1 MREREI
7 RIRGLAVRKDWIFY
21 TVMFSLLIA
30 AIGAAAVF
38 SYSEEETADAVVY
51 KLADAE
57 PPSGGVLLGAGSMNT
72 GSALATILPEW
83 KGREQI
89 ADWQEGKTLE
99 WTVEVAEEADYE
111 LSLGYYPHKGNG
123 QPIEFMLYVDG
134 EALSDP
140 YAPFELNRL
149 FYDEPGALKRSG
161 GNELRP
167 KQLEGEVWL
176 HTKVAVAGELE
187 DGPLKLFL
195 TSGKHVIK
203 LENVRESAAVDYIR
217 LEKAAH
223 VKGYTDYKASQAAIE
238 TKGNGE
244 AFITFQAEHAYAK
257 SASGLFPTTDRT
269 SPFTTPYSPTLLRI
283 NTIGGSNWD
292 VPGQWISYKF
302 EVPEDG
308 WYKIGA
314 RYHQNE
320 VKGSFVSR
328 KLELDGEVPFK
339 EMNAVRFPYAL
350 KWDITELGE
359 ETGKPYL
366 FYLTKG
372 EHELKLEVTLGDIA
386 PSVQSVQQMVYDL
399 NQIYRKIVMITGVN
413 PDIYRDYEIEK
424 SVPGL
429 LEQFQKLSGQMKDEA
444 SRLDQ
449 LSGQANAGSRTLK
462 LLALQLNGF
471 IDRPDQIPKRLENYK
486 TNITAVADWMLSAMK
501 QPLELDYLYVASDG
515 YERPKAEAG
524 VIAQIVHE
532 IRAFAGSFLQNYDSM
547 EGSEEAKRSIDVW
560 TGLGRDQAYV
570 LKRLIDESFIPES
583 GISVNLNLVGTSLVT
598 AVMAGEGPDVNLFTS
613 RGDTMNLAVRGALTP
628 LNQYAEFEGM
638 KSEYMD
644 TAFIPYQ
651 YKGNTFAVP
660 DDQEFFMLFYRKD
673 VLQELGI
680 EPPQTWEEL
689 LKVAPVL
696 QNNNMQIGLPYENL
710 DAFQL
715 LTKGIGAL
723 NLFPTLLMQNG
734 IGIYN
739 AKEDGTRF
747 GEPQAYTAFKQW
759 TDFYNLYD
767 YPLYK
772 DDFNRFR
779 TGEMPIVISTYKLY
793 TRLAAAAPEITGTW
807 EMIPIPGMKRQD
819 GTIDRSTGATGTA
832 SIILKDAV
840 NKEDAWTFIKW
851 FNRPEIQS
859 QFVSELENE
868 MGVLGR
874 RVPANLISFES
885 TNWSRA
891 EQEMLTE
898 QWKQV
903 QEIPELPG
911 GYYTSRNVDNAFREV
926 VFQMGNARESLF
938 YWNKDINEEIKRK
951 RYEFGVEQ

>member
-1 MREREI
+1 MN
-7 RIRGLAVRKDWIFY
+7 KNWIFY

-30 AIGAAAVF
+30 TIGAAAVF
-38 SYSEEETADAVVY
+38 SYSEEETADAVTY
-51 KLADAE
+51 KLTDAKRPTE
-57 PPSGGVLLGAGSMNT
+57 GILLDAGSLNAPHT
-72 GSALATILPEW
+72 SASILPEW
-83 KGREQI
+83 KGRQHI
-89 ADWQEGKTLE
+89 AQWKEGETLE
-99 WTVEVAEEADYE
+99 WTVNTAEEGDYE
-111 LSLGYYPHKGNG
+111 LSLGYYPLKGNG
-123 QPIEFMLYVDG
+123 QPIEFMVYVDG
-134 EALSDP
+134 EAISNP

-149 FYDEPGALKRSG
+149 FYDEPGALRKSG

-176 HTKVAVAGELE
+176 HTKVAAAGEKE
-187 DGPLKLFL
+187 DGSLRLSLKK
-195 TSGKHVIK
+195 GGHVIR
-203 LENVRESAAVDYIR
+203 LENVRESAAVDY
-217 LEKAAH
+217 LQLTKVTDAH
-223 VKGYTDYKASQAAIE
+223 NYADYKASQTAGAAAE
-238 TKGNGE
+238 NGK
-244 AFITFQAEHAYAK
+244 AFITVQAEHAYAK

-269 SPFTTPYSPTLLRI
+269 SPLTTPYSPTLLRI

-292 VPGQWISYKF
+292 SPGQWISYKF

-308 WYKIGA
+308 WYKIGI
-314 RYHQNE
+314 RYHQNK

-328 KLELDGEVPFK
+328 KIELDGRLPFK
-339 EMNAVRFPYAL
+339 EMSAVRFPYEL
-350 KWDITELGE
+350 KWDIMELGE
-359 ETGKPYL
+359 ETGEPYL
-366 FYLTKG
+366 YYLAKG
-372 EHELKLEVTLGDIA
+372 EHELKLEVTLGDMAGAVKNI
-386 PSVQSVQQMVYDL
+386 QQMVYDL
-399 NQIYRKIVMITGVN
+399 NQIYRKIVMITGVK
-413 PDIYRDYEIEK
+413 PDIYRDYEMDK

-429 LEQFQKLSGQMKDEA
+429 IGQFQKLSAQMKEEA
-444 SRLDQ
+444 ARLDEM
-449 LSGQANAGSRTLK
+449 SGQGSPGSRTLK

-486 TNITAVADWMLSAMK
+486 TNITALADWMLSAMK
-501 QPLELDYLYVASDG
+501 QPLELDYLYIAAKDN
-515 YERPKAEAG
+515 ERPKAEAG
-524 VIAQIVHE
+524 LLAQSIHE

-547 EGSEEAKRSIDVW
+547 EGSEEAERSIQVW
-560 TGLGRDQAYV
+560 TGLGRDQAFV
-570 LKRLIDESFIPES
+570 LKRLIDESFIPET

-628 LNQYAEFEGM
+628 LDQYGGFETM
-638 KSEYMD
+638 KKEYMD
-644 TAFIPYQ
+644 SAFVPYQ
-651 YKGNTFAVP
+651 YKGSTFAIP
-660 DDQEFFMLFYRKD
+660 DEQEFFMLFYRKD
-673 VLQELGI
+673 VLKELGI

-689 LKVAPVL
+689 LKIAPVL

-715 LTKGIGAL
+715 LTKGIGSL
-723 NLFPTLLMQNG
+723 NLFPTLLMQSG
-734 IGIYN
+734 SGIYN

-747 GEPQAYTAFKQW
+747 DEPQAFTAFKQW

-779 TGEMPIVISTYKLY
+779 TGEMPIVVSTYKLY

-807 EMIPIPGMKRQD
+807 DMVPIPGMKRAD
-819 GTIDRSTGATGTA
+819 GSIDRSTGATGTA
-832 SIILKDAV
+832 SIILKDAK
-840 NKEDAWTFIKW
+840 NADDAWTFMLW
-851 FNRPEIQS
+851 FNRSEIQS

-891 EQEMLTE
+891 EQAKLTG
-898 QWKQV
+898 QWKQIK
-903 QEIPELPG
+903 EIPELPG
-911 GYYTSRNVDNAFREV
+911 GYYTSRNIDNAFREV

>member
-1 MREREI
+1 MN
-7 RIRGLAVRKDWIFY
+7 KNWIFY
-21 TVMFSLLIA
+21 SVMCLLLIVT
-30 AIGAAAVF
+30 IGAAAVF
-38 SYSEEETADAVVY
+38 SYSEEEAASATAY
-51 KLADAE
+51 KLTDAKR
-57 PPSGGVLLGAGSMNT
+57 PTDGILLGAGSINAEQA
-72 GSALATILPEW
+72 SAVVLPEW
-83 KGREQI
+83 QGREQV
-89 ADWQEGKTLE
+89 AQWNEGETLE
-99 WTVEVAEEADYE
+99 WTVNVADDADFE
-111 LSLGYYPHKGNG
+111 LSLGYYPLKGNG

-134 EALSDP
+134 EAISDP

-176 HTKVAVAGELE
+176 NTKVAAAGELE
-187 DGPLKLFL
+187 DGPLRLSLKK
-195 TSGKHVIK
+195 GEHVIR
-203 LENVRESAAVDYIR
+203 LENVRESAVVDY
-217 LEKAAH
+217 LQLTKVTNTQNYAE
-223 VKGYTDYKASQAAIE
+223 YKASLASNASDGSG
-238 TKGNGE
+238 K
-244 AFITFQAEHAYAK
+244 TFVTVQAEHAYAK

-269 SPFTTPYSPTLLRI
+269 SPLTTPYSPTKLRI

-292 VPGQWISYKF
+292 APGQWISYKF
-302 EVPEDG
+302 EVPADG
-308 WYKIGA
+308 LYKIGV

-328 KLELDGEVPFK
+328 KIELDGSVPFQ
-339 EMNAVRFPYAL
+339 ELNAVRFPYEL
-350 KWDITELGE
+350 KWDVKELGE
-359 ETGKPYL
+359 EAGEPYL
-366 FYLTKG
+366 FYMAKG
-372 EHELKLEVTLGDIA
+372 EHELKLEVTLGDLA
-386 PSVQSVQQMVYDL
+386 PAAQSIQQMVYDL
-399 NQIYRKIVMITGVN
+399 NQLYRKIVMITGVK
-413 PDIYRDYEIEK
+413 PDIYRDYEIDK

-429 LEQFQKLSGQMKDEA
+429 IMQFEKLSAQMKEEA
-444 SRLDQ
+444 VRLDQ
-449 LSGQANAGSRTLK
+449 LSGQANAGSRNLK
-462 LLALQLNGF
+462 LLALQLDGF

-486 TNITAVADWMLSAMK
+486 TNITALADWMLSAMK
-501 QPLELDYLYVASDG
+501 QPLELDYLYIASKEQ
-515 YERPKAEAG
+515 ERPQAEAG
-524 VIAQIVHE
+524 LIAQSMHE

-547 EGSEEAKRSIDVW
+547 EGSEDAERSIQVW
-560 TGLGRDQAYV
+560 TGLGRDQAFV
-570 LKRLIDESFIPES
+570 LKRLIDESFIPET

-628 LNQYAEFEGM
+628 LDSFSEFDSM
-638 KSEYMD
+638 RKEYMD

-651 YKGNTFAVP
+651 YKGSTFAIP

-673 VLQELGI
+673 VLKELGI

-689 LKVAPVL
+689 LKIAPVL

-715 LTKGIGAL
+715 LTKGIGSL

-734 IGIYN
+734 SSIYN

-747 GEPQAYTAFKQW
+747 DEPQAFTAFKQW

-779 TGEMPIVISTYKLY
+779 TGEMPIVVSTYKLY

-807 EMIPIPGMKRQD
+807 DMVPIPGMKRSD

-832 SIILKDAV
+832 SIILKDAK
-840 NKEDAWTFIKW
+840 NKDDAWAFMKW

-859 QFVSELENE
+859 QFASELENE

-891 EQEMLTE
+891 EQAKLTE

-903 QEIPELPG
+903 NEIPELPG
-911 GYYTSRNVDNAFREV
+911 GYYTSRNIDNAFREV

-938 YWNKDINEEIKRK
+938 YWNKGINEEIKRK

>member
-1 MREREI
+1 
-7 RIRGLAVRKDWIFY
+7 
-21 TVMFSLLIA
+21 
-30 AIGAAAVF
+30 
-38 SYSEEETADAVVY
+38 
-51 KLADAE
+51 
-57 PPSGGVLLGAGSMNT
+57 MNT
-72 GSALATILPEW
+72 GSTDASILSEW
-83 KGREQI
+83 KGRKQI

-99 WTVEVAEEADYE
+99 WTIDVAEPADYE
-111 LSLGYYPHKGNG
+111 LSLGYYPHNGNG

-134 EALSDP
+134 EALSDS
-140 YAPFELNRL
+140 YAPFKLNRL

-187 DGPLKLFL
+187 DGPLKLSL

-217 LEKAAH
+217 LEKAVD
-223 VKGYTDYKASQAAIE
+223 VKGYADYKTSQAVNE

-269 SPFTTPYSPTLLRI
+269 SPLTTPYSPTLLRI

-413 PDIYRDYEIEK
+413 PDVYRDYEIEK

-429 LEQFQKLSGQMKDEA
+429 LEQFQELSGHMKDEA
-444 SRLDQ
+444 NRLDQ

-501 QPLELDYLYVASDG
+501 QPLELDYLYAASDG

-524 VIAQIVHE
+524 VIAQSVHE

-547 EGSEEAKRSIDVW
+547 EGSEDAKRSIDVW

-628 LNQYAEFEGM
+628 LDQYEEFEGM
-638 KSEYMD
+638 KREYMD

-651 YKGNTFAVP
+651 YEGSTFAVP

-723 NLFPTLLMQNG
+723 NLFPTLLMQHG
-734 IGIYN
+734 TGIYN

-747 GEPQAYTAFKQW
+747 GEPEAYTAFKQW

-874 RVPANLISFES
+874 RVPANLISFKS

-938 YWNKDINEEIKRK
+938 YWNKDINDEIKRK

>member
-1 MREREI
+1 MN
-7 RIRGLAVRKDWIFY
+7 KNWIFY

-30 AIGAAAVF
+30 TIGAAAVF
-38 SYSEEETADAVVY
+38 SYSEEETADAAAY
-51 KLADAE
+51 KLTDAKRPTE
-57 PPSGGVLLGAGSMNT
+57 GILLDAGSLNASHT
-72 GSALATILPEW
+72 SAGMLPEW
-83 KGREQI
+83 KGRQRI
-89 ADWQEGKTLE
+89 AQWNEGDTLE
-99 WTVEVAEEADYE
+99 WTVNAADEGDYE
-111 LSLGYYPHKGNG
+111 LSIGYYPLKGNG

-134 EALSDP
+134 VAISDP

-149 FYDEPGALKRSG
+149 FYDEPGALRRSG

-176 HTKVAVAGELE
+176 HTKVAAAGEME
-187 DGPLKLFL
+187 DGPLRLSLKK
-195 TSGKHVIK
+195 GEHVIR
-203 LENVRESAAVDYIR
+203 LENVRESAAVDY
-217 LEKAAH
+217 LQLTKVTNAH
-223 VKGYTDYKASQAAIE
+223 DYADYKASQNAGAAAE
-238 TKGNGE
+238 NSK
-244 AFITFQAEHAYAK
+244 AFITVQAEHAYAK

-269 SPFTTPYSPTLLRI
+269 SPLTTPYSPTLLRI

-292 VPGQWISYKF
+292 SPGQWISYKF
-302 EVPEDG
+302 EAPEDG
-308 WYKIGA
+308 WYKIGI
-314 RYHQNE
+314 RYHQNK

-328 KLELDGEVPFK
+328 KIELDGKLPFK
-339 EMNAVRFPYAL
+339 EMNAVRFPYEL
-350 KWDITELGE
+350 KWDIMELGE
-359 ETGKPYL
+359 ETGEPYL
-366 FYLTKG
+366 YYLAKG
-372 EHELKLEVTLGDIA
+372 EHELKLEVTLGDMAGAVKNI
-386 PSVQSVQQMVYDL
+386 QQMVYDL
-399 NQIYRKIVMITGVN
+399 NQIYRKIVMITGVK
-413 PDIYRDYEIEK
+413 PDVYRDYEIDK

-429 LEQFQKLSGQMKDEA
+429 IEQFQKLSAQMKEEA
-444 SRLDQ
+444 NRLDEM
-449 LSGQANAGSRTLK
+449 SGQGSAGSRTLK

-486 TNITAVADWMLSAMK
+486 TNITALADWMLSAMK
-501 QPLELDYLYVASDG
+501 QPLELDYLYIAGKDN
-515 YERPKAEAG
+515 ERPKAEAG
-524 VIAQIVHE
+524 FFAQSVHE

-547 EGSEEAKRSIDVW
+547 EGSEEAERSIQVW
-560 TGLGRDQAYV
+560 TGLGRDQAFV
-570 LKRLIDESFIPES
+570 LKRLIDESFIPET

-628 LNQYAEFEGM
+628 LDQYSGFESM
-638 KSEYMD
+638 KKEYMD
-644 TAFIPYQ
+644 TAFVPYQ
-651 YKGNTFAVP
+651 YKGSTFAIP
-660 DDQEFFMLFYRKD
+660 DEQEFFMLFYRKD
-673 VLQELGI
+673 VLKELGI

-689 LKVAPVL
+689 LKIAPVL

-715 LTKGIGAL
+715 LTKGIGSL
-723 NLFPTLLMQNG
+723 NLFPTLLMQSG
-734 IGIYN
+734 SGIYN

-747 GEPQAYTAFKQW
+747 DEPQAFTAFKQW

-779 TGEMPIVISTYKLY
+779 TGEMPIVVSTYKLY

-807 EMIPIPGMKRQD
+807 DMVPIPGMKQE
-819 GTIDRSTGATGTA
+819 GGKIDRSTGATGTA
-832 SIILKDAV
+832 SIILKDAK
-840 NKEDAWTFIKW
+840 NADDAWTFMQW

-891 EQEMLTE
+891 EQAKLTG

-903 QEIPELPG
+903 KEIPELPG
-911 GYYTSRNVDNAFREV
+911 GYYTSRNIDNAFREV

>member
-1 MREREI
+1 MN
-7 RIRGLAVRKDWIFY
+7 KNWIFY
-21 TVMFSLLIA
+21 TVMFSLLIVT
-30 AIGAAAVF
+30 IGAAAVF
-38 SYSEEETADAVVY
+38 SYSEEETADAVAY
-51 KLADAE
+51 KLTDAKRPTE
-57 PPSGGVLLGAGSMNT
+57 GILLDAGSLNAPHT
-72 GSALATILPEW
+72 SASIVPEW
-83 KGREQI
+83 KGRQRI
-89 ADWQEGKTLE
+89 AQWKEGDTLE
-99 WTVEVAEEADYE
+99 WTVNAAEEGDYE
-111 LSLGYYPHKGNG
+111 LSLGYYPLKGNG

-134 EALSDP
+134 EAISDP

-149 FYDEPGALKRSG
+149 FYDEPGALRKSG

-176 HTKVAVAGELE
+176 NTKVAAAGEME
-187 DGPLKLFL
+187 DGPLRLSLKK
-195 TSGKHVIK
+195 GEHVIR
-203 LENVRESAAVDYIR
+203 LESVRESAAVDYLQLTKVANAR
-217 LEKAAH
+217 DYA
-223 VKGYTDYKASQAAIE
+223 GYEASQNAGAAAE
-238 TKGNGE
+238 NSK
-244 AFITFQAEHAYAK
+244 AFITVQAEHAYAK

-269 SPFTTPYSPTLLRI
+269 SPLTTPYSPTLLRI

-292 VPGQWISYKF
+292 SPGQWISYKF

-308 WYKIGA
+308 WYKIGI

-328 KLELDGEVPFK
+328 KIELDGSVPFK
-339 EMNAVRFPYAL
+339 EMNAVRFPYEL
-350 KWDITELGE
+350 KWNIMELGE
-359 ETGKPYL
+359 ETGEPYL
-366 FYLTKG
+366 YYLAKG
-372 EHELKLEVTLGDIA
+372 EHELKLEVTLGDMAGAVKNI
-386 PSVQSVQQMVYDL
+386 QQMVYDL
-399 NQIYRKIVMITGVN
+399 NQIYRKIVMITGVK
-413 PDIYRDYEIEK
+413 PDVYRDYEIDK

-429 LEQFQKLSGQMKDEA
+429 IEQFQKLSAQMKEEA
-444 SRLDQ
+444 SRLDEM
-449 LSGQANAGSRTLK
+449 SGQANAGSRTLK

-486 TNITAVADWMLSAMK
+486 TNITALADWMLSAMK
-501 QPLELDYLYVASDG
+501 QPLELDYLYISAKDN
-515 YERPKAEAG
+515 ERPKAEAG
-524 VIAQIVHE
+524 FLAQSIHE

-547 EGSEEAKRSIDVW
+547 EGSEEAERSIQVW
-560 TGLGRDQAYV
+560 TGLGRDQAFV
-570 LKRLIDESFIPES
+570 LKRLIDESFIPET

-628 LNQYAEFEGM
+628 LDQFSEFESM
-638 KSEYMD
+638 KKEYMD
-644 TAFIPYQ
+644 SAFVPYQ
-651 YKGNTFAVP
+651 YKGSTFAIP

-673 VLQELGI
+673 VLKELGI

-689 LKVAPVL
+689 LKIAPVL

-715 LTKGIGAL
+715 LTKGIGSL
-723 NLFPTLLMQNG
+723 NLFPTLLMQSG
-734 IGIYN
+734 SGIYN

-747 GEPQAYTAFKQW
+747 DEPQAFTAFKQW

-779 TGEMPIVISTYKLY
+779 TGEMPIVVSTYKLY

-807 EMIPIPGMKRQD
+807 DMVPIPGMKQE
-819 GTIDRSTGATGTA
+819 GGKIDRSTGATGTA
-832 SIILKDAV
+832 SIILKDAK
-840 NKEDAWTFIKW
+840 NADDAWAFMQW

-859 QFVSELENE
+859 QFVSQLENE

-891 EQEMLTE
+891 EQANLIA

-903 QEIPELPG
+903 KEIPELPG
-911 GYYTSRNVDNAFREV
+911 GYYTSRNIDNAFREV

>member
-1 MREREI
+1 MN
-7 RIRGLAVRKDWIFY
+7 KNWIFY
-21 TVMFSLLIA
+21 TVMFLLLIVTT
-30 AIGAAAVF
+30 GAAAVF
-38 SYSEEETADAVVY
+38 SYSEEETADAVSY

-57 PPSGGVLLGAGSMNT
+57 RRVGGILLSAGGMNAGAAN
-72 GSALATILPEW
+72 ANLLPEW
-83 KGREQI
+83 EGRKQI
-89 ADWQEGKTLE
+89 AEWKEGEALE
-99 WTVEVAEEADYE
+99 WSVDVTEQADYE
-111 LSLGYYPHKGNG
+111 LSIGYYPLKGNG
-123 QPIEFMLYVDG
+123 QPIEFLLYVDG
-134 EALSDP
+134 KAISDP

-149 FYDEPGALKRSG
+149 YYDEPGKLKRSG

-176 HTKVAVAGELE
+176 DTKVAAAGEME
-187 DGPLKLFL
+187 DGPLQLPL
-195 TSGKHVIK
+195 TKGKHVIR

-217 LEKAAH
+217 LDKAVTA
-223 VKGYTDYKASQAAIE
+223 KAYETYKVSQAAE
-238 TKGNGE
+238 ASKGSDE
-244 AFITFQAEHAYAK
+244 AFITIQAEHAYAK
-257 SASGLFPTTDRT
+257 SDSGLFPTTDRT
-269 SPFTTPYSPTLLRI
+269 SPLTTPYSPTLLRI

-302 EVPEDG
+302 EVPADG

-328 KLELDGEVPFK
+328 KLAIDGQVPFQ

-350 KWDITELGE
+350 KWDILELGE
-359 ETGKPYL
+359 ETGEPYQ

-372 EHELKLEVTLGDIA
+372 EHELKLEVTLGDVA
-386 PSVQSVQQMVYDL
+386 PAVQSVQQMVYDL
-399 NQIYRKIVMITGVN
+399 NQIYRKIVMVTGVN
-413 PDIYRDYEIEK
+413 PDVYRDYEIEK

-429 LEQFQKLSGQMKDEA
+429 IQQFQKLSAQMTEEAGKLDEM
-444 SRLDQ
+444 
-449 LSGQANAGSRTLK
+449 SGQANAGSRTLK

-486 TNITAVADWMLSAMK
+486 TNITALADWMLGAMK
-501 QPLELDYLYVASDG
+501 QPLELDYLYLASLNH
-515 YERPKAEAG
+515 EQPKAEAG
-524 VIAQIVHE
+524 LFAQGVHE
-532 IRAFAGSFLQNYDSM
+532 IRAFAGSFFQNYDSM
-547 EGSEEAKRSIDVW
+547 EGNEQADRSIQVW

-628 LNQYAEFEGM
+628 LDPYDEFAAM
-638 KSEYMD
+638 KQEYMD

-651 YKGNTFAVP
+651 YKGSTFAIP

-689 LKVAPVL
+689 LKIAPVL

-734 IGIYN
+734 SGIYN
-739 AKEDGTRF
+739 AEEDGTRF
-747 GEPQAYTAFKQW
+747 DEPQAYNAFKQW

-779 TGEMPIVISTYKLY
+779 TGEMPIVVSTYKLY

-807 EMIPIPGMKRQD
+807 DMVPIPGKQRKD

-832 SIILKDAV
+832 SIILKDAK
-840 NKEDAWTFIKW
+840 NKEDAWAFLQW

-891 EQEMLTE
+891 EQAMLTE

-903 QEIPELPG
+903 HEIPELPG
-911 GYYTSRNVDNAFREV
+911 GYYTSRNIDNAFREV

>member
-1 MREREI
+1 MN
-7 RIRGLAVRKDWIFY
+7 KNWIFY
-21 TVMFSLLIA
+21 NVMCLLLIVM
-30 AIGAAAVF
+30 IGAAAVF
-38 SYSEEETADAVVY
+38 SYSEEEAASATAY
-51 KLADAE
+51 KLTDAKR
-57 PPSGGVLLGAGSMNT
+57 PTDGILLGAGSMNDAHA
-72 GSALATILPEW
+72 SAVVMPEW

-89 ADWQEGKTLE
+89 AQWNEGDTLE
-99 WTVEVAEEADYE
+99 WTVHVADEADYE
-111 LSLGYYPHKGNG
+111 LSLGYYPLKGNG

-134 EALSDP
+134 KAISDP

-167 KQLEGEVWL
+167 KQLEGAVWL
-176 HTKVAVAGELE
+176 SAKVAAAGELE
-187 DGPLKLFL
+187 DGPLRLSLKK
-195 TSGKHVIK
+195 GEHVIR
-203 LENVRESAAVDYIR
+203 LENVRESAAVDY
-217 LEKAAH
+217 LQLTKATNAPS
-223 VKGYTDYKASQAAIE
+223 YAEYKASQAANAS
-238 TKGNGE
+238 NGSGK
-244 AFITFQAEHAYAK
+244 TFVTVQAEHAYAK

-269 SPFTTPYSPTLLRI
+269 SPLTMPYSPTKLRI

-292 VPGQWISYKF
+292 APGQWISYKF
-302 EVPEDG
+302 EAPADG
-308 WYKIGA
+308 YYKIGV

-328 KLELDGEVPFK
+328 KIELDGTVPFR
-339 EMNAVRFPYAL
+339 ELYAVRFPYEL
-350 KWDITELGE
+350 KWDIKELGE
-359 ETGKPYL
+359 ETGEPFL

-372 EHELKLEVTLGDIA
+372 EHELKLEVTLGDLA
-386 PSVQSVQQMVYDL
+386 PAAQGIRQMVYDL
-399 NQIYRKIVMITGVN
+399 NQLYRKIVMITGVK
-413 PDIYRDYEIEK
+413 PDIYRDYEIDK

-429 LEQFQKLSGQMKDEA
+429 IGQFQKLSAQMKEEA
-444 SRLDQ
+444 ISLNQ

-462 LLALQLNGF
+462 LLALQLDGF

-486 TNITAVADWMLSAMK
+486 TNITALADWMLSAMK
-501 QPLELDYLYVASDG
+501 QPLELDYLYIASQ
-515 YERPKAEAG
+515 EKQRPQAEAG
-524 VIAQIVHE
+524 LLAQSVHE
-532 IRAFAGSFLQNYDSM
+532 VRAFAGSFLQNYDSM
-547 EGSEEAKRSIDVW
+547 EGSEDANRSIQVW
-560 TGLGRDQAYV
+560 TGLGRDQAFV
-570 LKRLIDESFIPES
+570 LKRLIDESFIPKT

-628 LNQYAEFEGM
+628 LDRFSEFASM
-638 KSEYMD
+638 KKEYME

-651 YKGNTFAVP
+651 YKGSTFAIP

-673 VLQELGI
+673 VLKELGI
-680 EPPQTWEEL
+680 DPPQTWEEL
-689 LKVAPVL
+689 LKIAPVL

-715 LTKGIGAL
+715 LTKGIGSL
-723 NLFPTLLMQNG
+723 NLFPTLLMQSG
-734 IGIYN
+734 SGIYN

-747 GEPQAYTAFKQW
+747 DEPQAFTAFKQW

-779 TGEMPIVISTYKLY
+779 TGEMPIVVSTYKLY

-807 EMIPIPGMKRQD
+807 DMVPIPGMKRAD

-832 SIILKDAV
+832 SIILKDAK
-840 NKEDAWTFIKW
+840 NKDDAWAFMKW
-851 FNRPEIQS
+851 FNQPEIQS
-859 QFVSELENE
+859 QFASELENE
-868 MGVLGR
+868 MGMLGR

-891 EQEMLTE
+891 EQAKLTE
-898 QWKQV
+898 QWEQV
-903 QEIPELPG
+903 NEIPELPG
-911 GYYTSRNVDNAFREV
+911 GYYTSRNIDNAFREV

-938 YWNKDINEEIKRK
+938 YWNKGINEEIKRK

>member
-1 MREREI
+1 MN
-7 RIRGLAVRKDWIFY
+7 KNWIFY
-21 TVMFSLLIA
+21 TVMFSLLIVT
-30 AIGAAAVF
+30 IGAAAVF
-38 SYSEEETADAVVY
+38 SYSEEETADAVAY
-51 KLADAE
+51 KLTDAKRPTE
-57 PPSGGVLLGAGSMNT
+57 GILLDAGSLNAPHT
-72 GSALATILPEW
+72 SASIVPEW
-83 KGREQI
+83 KGRQRI
-89 ADWQEGKTLE
+89 AQWKEGDTLE
-99 WTVEVAEEADYE
+99 WTVNAAEEGDYE
-111 LSLGYYPHKGNG
+111 LSLGYYPLKGNG

-134 EALSDP
+134 EAISDP

-149 FYDEPGALKRSG
+149 FYDEPGALRKSG

-176 HTKVAVAGELE
+176 NTKVAAAGEME
-187 DGPLKLFL
+187 DGPLRLSLKK
-195 TSGKHVIK
+195 GEHVIR
-203 LENVRESAAVDYIR
+203 LESVRESAAVDYLQLTKVANAR
-217 LEKAAH
+217 DYA
-223 VKGYTDYKASQAAIE
+223 GYEASQNAGAAAE
-238 TKGNGE
+238 NSK
-244 AFITFQAEHAYAK
+244 AFITVQAEHAYAK

-269 SPFTTPYSPTLLRI
+269 SPLTTPYSPTLLRI

-292 VPGQWISYKF
+292 SPGQWISYKF

-308 WYKIGA
+308 WYKIGI

-328 KLELDGEVPFK
+328 KIELDGSVPFK
-339 EMNAVRFPYAL
+339 EMNAVRFPYEL
-350 KWDITELGE
+350 KWNIMELGE
-359 ETGKPYL
+359 ETGEPYL
-366 FYLTKG
+366 YYLAKG
-372 EHELKLEVTLGDIA
+372 EHELKLEVTLGDMAGAVKNI
-386 PSVQSVQQMVYDL
+386 QQMVYDL
-399 NQIYRKIVMITGVN
+399 NQIYRKIVMITGVK
-413 PDIYRDYEIEK
+413 PDVYRDYEIDK

-429 LEQFQKLSGQMKDEA
+429 IEQFQKLSAQMKEEA
-444 SRLDQ
+444 SRLDEM
-449 LSGQANAGSRTLK
+449 SGQANAGSRTLK

-486 TNITAVADWMLSAMK
+486 TNITALADWMLSAMK
-501 QPLELDYLYVASDG
+501 QPLELDYLYISAKDN
-515 YERPKAEAG
+515 ERPKAEAG
-524 VIAQIVHE
+524 FLAQSIHE

-547 EGSEEAKRSIDVW
+547 EGSEEAERSIQVW
-560 TGLGRDQAYV
+560 TGLGRDQAFV
-570 LKRLIDESFIPES
+570 LKRLIDESFIPET

-628 LNQYAEFEGM
+628 LDQFSEFESM
-638 KSEYMD
+638 KKEYMD
-644 TAFIPYQ
+644 SAFVPYQ
-651 YKGNTFAVP
+651 YKGSTFAIP

-673 VLQELGI
+673 VLKELGI

-689 LKVAPVL
+689 LKIAPVL

-715 LTKGIGAL
+715 LTKGIGSL
-723 NLFPTLLMQNG
+723 NLFPTLLMQSG
-734 IGIYN
+734 SGIYN

-747 GEPQAYTAFKQW
+747 DEPQAFTAFKQW

-779 TGEMPIVISTYKLY
+779 TGEMPIVVSTYKLY

-807 EMIPIPGMKRQD
+807 DMVPIPGMKQEG

-832 SIILKDAV
+832 SIILKDAK
-840 NKEDAWTFIKW
+840 NKDDAWAFMQW

-859 QFVSELENE
+859 QFVSQLENE

-891 EQEMLTE
+891 EQANLIA

-903 QEIPELPG
+903 KEIPELPG
-911 GYYTSRNVDNAFREV
+911 GYYTSRNIDNAFREV